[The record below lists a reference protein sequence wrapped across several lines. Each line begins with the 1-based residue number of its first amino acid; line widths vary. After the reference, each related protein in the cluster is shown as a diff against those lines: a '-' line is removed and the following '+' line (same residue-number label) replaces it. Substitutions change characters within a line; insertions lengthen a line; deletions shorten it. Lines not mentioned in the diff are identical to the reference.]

1 MRMKKTPKIIDVNN
15 INFNYNETKVLEN
28 VNLEVHKGDFLGLV
42 GPNGSGKTTLL
53 RIILGLNKPK
63 TGTINLFGKKIN
75 KFKDYKKIGYV
86 PQKATNIDQTFP
98 ATVKEIISTGTMK
111 KVTFKEIQTALKTVN
126 MTQFANRK
134 IGKLSGGQ
142 QQRIFIARAL
152 LSKPELIILDE
163 PTTGIDKESRDA
175 FYELLHKLNKKGI
188 TIILVSHDT
197 GTITKYVTKVACLNK
212 TLYFH
217 GTHKEFCIANNP
229 EKIRTKYHVLN
240 HEH

>member
-1 MRMKKTPKIIDVNN
+1 MRMKQTQKIIDIKN
-15 INFNYNETKVLEN
+15 INFEYAETKVLEN
-28 VNLEVHKGDFLGLV
+28 VNLEVYKGDFLGLV

-63 TGTINLFGKKIN
+63 TGSIKLFGKKIN
-75 KFKDYKKIGYV
+75 KFKEYKKIGYV

-98 ATVKEIISTGTMK
+98 ATVEEIISTGTMA

-142 QQRIFIARAL
+142 QQRVFIARAIL
-152 LSKPELIILDE
+152 TKPELIILDE
-163 PTTGIDKESRDA
+163 PTTGIDKESRDS

-197 GTITKYVTKVACLNK
+197 RTITKYVTKVACLNK
-212 TLYFH
+212 KLYFH

-229 EKIRTKYHVLN
+229 EKIQNKYHVLN